1 MTRSTGYGHNGCG
14 VTQIKM
20 ANKRRSRGKG
30 KAKGRSR
37 LWGWLLKLGLV
48 GMVLL
53 GALAVYLDA
62 IVQEKFSG
70 KRWAVP
76 AKVFARPLELYA
88 GARVLTRDDFLTELR
103 ALGYRQ
109 TNAADGPGQMSVGSS
124 RIDVYTRGFQFFEGA
139 EPAQRVSVQ
148 FNGVDDQQHPWQ
160 WRSGYGAAGAVDD
173 RRHLPCA

>member
-1 MTRSTGYGHNGCG
+1 
-14 VTQIKM
+14 M
-20 ANKRRSRGKG
+20 AKKRRSRGKG
-30 KAKGRSR
+30 KSTGGRR

-62 IVQEKFSG
+62 VVQEKFSG

-88 GARVLTRDDFLTELR
+88 GRALTRDDFLTELR

-109 TNAADGPGQMSVGSS
+109 TNAANGPGQMAVGSN
-124 RIDVYTRGFQFFEGA
+124 RIDVYTRGFQFFEGN
-139 EPAQRVSVQ
+139 RVELLS
-148 FNGVDDQQHPWQ
+148 
-160 WRSGYGAAGAVDD
+160 AKAGCNA
-173 RRHLPCA
+173 HHK